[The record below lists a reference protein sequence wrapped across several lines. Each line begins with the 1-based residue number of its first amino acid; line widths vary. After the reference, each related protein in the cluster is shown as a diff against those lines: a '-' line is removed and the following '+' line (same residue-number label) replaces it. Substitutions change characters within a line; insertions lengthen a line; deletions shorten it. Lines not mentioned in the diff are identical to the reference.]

1 MFIQQHPASQA
12 QSPRRRKLRLHKS
25 GVGVLPV
32 SLGRMGRTVKGGC
45 QCFWKGDL
53 ATDGHLV
60 PLSLPGVSDC
70 LHRNHL
76 RAYNTCKES
85 LRGRWSLGICIFTS
99 FLDDYN
105 VNKS

>member
-1 MFIQQHPASQA
+1 MLLEGRPCHGWPFGPT
-12 QSPRRRKLRLHKS
+12 
-25 GVGVLPV
+25 LP
-32 SLGRMGRTVKGGC
+32 
-45 QCFWKGDL
+45 
-53 ATDGHLV
+53 
-60 PLSLPGVSDC
+60 PGVSDC